1 MKRLIHL
8 WLLAWVTIPAVTQ
21 EWVPMSS
28 ISPMETPQ
36 TEVTASS
43 AQQFVCKV
51 VIPGFYDTEVTRDG
65 QTYHALALRENQT
78 LQTVGEPALPV
89 IIVKSK

>member
-51 VIPGFYDTEVTRDG
+51 VIPGFYSQKEMVCELHKRN
-65 QTYHALALRENQT
+65 LRVRSDSNSS
-78 LQTVGEPALPV
+78 L
-89 IIVKSK
+89 